1 MDSDREDAYS
11 EDGEDRASPSPPN
24 SSDAESDDPTV
35 ASHSTQLPVFAR
47 QSINLLTGSSNSGKT
62 QLLLSIL
69 RDRQRFFPAGA
80 AKNVIYVH
88 CNFKN
93 RDAPLENPF
102 ENELDLSVDIFNLY
116 DVNLTAL
123 LNPGAVVILDDVV
136 ELTPEIKH
144 MLTYATHHHDVTLF
158 MVTQGLLKSELFRAL
173 YQVHNLV
180 LNFGNTATVNLGR
193 LIVKQFFMDRETKDR
208 LLEIFGLSHKH
219 RMTVVLK
226 LNEVASAPEAYKNV
240 LCFAN
245 IDQLCDSNR
254 PYCLVY
260 PRVGSEEVF
269 EESMNFGPE
278 VKEDTFVVVKAQ
290 HVRKKRKRDEAS
302 EEEDE
307 EESGPESKHDK
318 KKIKK
323 EETEEEER
331 WNDMYQTVVEQVR
344 LAFKPNKWSSVIFL
358 LKEIL
363 RVKKFILSSK
373 EDGFRSVLIKGKK
386 KLRISLIDFLNVLSR
401 RSYPNEDTSKF
412 SVFVPFVKLLLANRV
427 PLSFIKNAKL
437 TELANAA
444 RKKIGKHVKRLYA
457 DGRHR
462 KRQRLSR
469 RRSPDANEVSAE
481 SEGSFVGTTDEYS
494 D

>member
-1 MDSDREDAYS
+1 MDTDQEDIYS
-11 EDGEDRASPSPPN
+11 ENGEDQNSLSPPN
-24 SSDAESDDPTV
+24 SPDDKQKNVLAT
-35 ASHSTQLPVFAR
+35 HLPVFAR

-69 RDRQRFFPAGA
+69 KNRQLFFPAGA

-93 RDAPLENPF
+93 RDAPMENPF
-102 ENELDLSVDIFNLY
+102 EDELDLPVDIFNLY

-123 LNPGAVVILDDVV
+123 LNPGAVVILEDVV
-136 ELTPEIKH
+136 DLTPEIKH

-173 YQVHNLV
+173 YQVHNLI

-193 LIVKQFFMDRETKDR
+193 LIVKQFFMDRETKDY
-208 LLEIFGLSHKH
+208 LLDVFGLSHKH

-240 LCFAN
+240 LLFAN
-245 IDQLCDSNR
+245 IDQLCHSNE

-260 PRVGSEEVF
+260 PRIGTEGVF

-290 HVRKKRKRDEAS
+290 HVRKKRKRGEESEA
-302 EEEDE
+302 EEDE
-307 EESGPESKHDK
+307 ETASASKRSTK
-318 KKIKK
+318 KK

-373 EDGFRSVLIKGKK
+373 EDGFRSLLIKGKK
-386 KLRISLIDFLNVLSR
+386 KLRISLIDFLSVLSR
-401 RSYPNEDTSKF
+401 RSYPNEDDSKF
-412 SVFVPFVKLLLANRV
+412 AVFLPFVRLLLANRI

-444 RKKIGKHVKRLYA
+444 KRKINKRVKRLLSY
-457 DGRHR
+457 GYQP
-462 KRQRLSR
+462 KRQRLAR
-469 RRSPDANEVSAE
+469 RRSTDADEVSAD
-481 SEGSFVGTTDEYS
+481 SEGSFSRTTDDYS

>member
-1 MDSDREDAYS
+1 MDSDQEDAYS
-11 EDGEDRASPSPPN
+11 EHGENRASPSPRS
-24 SSDAESDDPTV
+24 SSDAENELPAALPPT
-35 ASHSTQLPVFAR
+35 TQLPVFAR

-69 RDRQRFFPAGA
+69 RNRQRFFPHGA

-102 ENELDLSVDIFNLY
+102 EDELDLPVDIFNLY

-136 ELTPEIKH
+136 DLTPEIKH

-173 YQVHNLV
+173 YQVHNLI

-226 LNEVASAPEAYKNV
+226 LNEVASASKGYKNV
-240 LCFAN
+240 LLFAN
-245 IDQLCDSNR
+245 IDQLCDSVQ

-260 PRVGSEEVF
+260 PRLGAEELF
-269 EESMNFGPE
+269 EKSMNFGPE

-290 HVRKKRKRDEAS
+290 HVRKKRKREEDS
-302 EEEDE
+302 EDEEDE
-307 EESGPESKHDK
+307 SGSETKRDRK
-318 KKIKK
+318 KKKK

-373 EDGFRSVLIKGKK
+373 EDGFRSLLIKGKK

-412 SVFVPFVKLLLANRV
+412 AVFLPYVKLLLASRV

-444 RKKIGKHVKRLYA
+444 KRRIGKGAKRLFSN
-457 DGRHR
+457 GHQPKRHR
-462 KRQRLSR
+462 LAR
-469 RRSPDANEVSAE
+469 RRSSDVDEVSAE
-481 SEGSFVGTTDEYS
+481 SEGSFGGTTDEYT